1 MQEDLYMH
9 IYTPKNEQIKNVTKS
24 TFYISGSRKMIL
36 YFLDQ
41 RCQEDVFWDALITLE
56 KCTFSF
62 SQGYKNIR
70 TWIDYK
76 TYYRKM
82 LATNASLRC
91 KLKESIFPL
100 FTKKNKKMGISSKR
114 IQSICILYTSRL
126 KNYTNYNDININP
139 NYLLLDI
146 NEFRRS

>member
-1 MQEDLYMH
+1 
-9 IYTPKNEQIKNVTKS
+9 
-24 TFYISGSRKMIL
+24 MIL

-56 KCTFSF
+56 KCTFSL
-62 SQGYKNIR
+62 SQGYKNIH

-100 FTKKNKKMGISSKR
+100 FTKKNKKMGISSER
-114 IQSICILYTSRL
+114 I
-126 KNYTNYNDININP
+126 
-139 NYLLLDI
+139 
-146 NEFRRS
+146 